1 MQSPKILVLGVGNAL
16 MSDEGV
22 GVHCIH
28 RLNAFYS
35 FSENVRLFDGGT
47 LGMGLLG
54 PIGEAGVLIVADT
67 ALQGLEPGVISK
79 LSIEDIR
86 ARSTEKHSMH
96 EFSFSETLFI
106 AEAMGYL
113 PPTIIIA
120 IEPQDIVTLCP
131 NLTPLLAEKLE
142 SLCCRVLEEIKS
154 AGGAFTPKKPIPQ
167 SWSFSLQSPL
177 AY

>member
-154 AGGAFTPKKPIPQ
+154 ELRDIALMLGD
-167 SWSFSLQSPL
+167 
-177 AY
+177 